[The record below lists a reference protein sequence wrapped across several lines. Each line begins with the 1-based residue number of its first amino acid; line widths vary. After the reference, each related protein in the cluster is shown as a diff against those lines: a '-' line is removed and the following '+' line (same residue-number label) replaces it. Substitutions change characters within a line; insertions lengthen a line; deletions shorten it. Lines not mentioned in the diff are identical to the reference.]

1 MQRGARPALRCCARP
16 RAAEAEIVK
25 VADGATDKETERC
38 TKLLPAGAVLLKW
51 EADPDYE
58 EEVRT
63 ALPAASALCAHR
75 RLYAVCASRHIWM
88 CPLSRHA
95 HALYRRASDGRSCC
109 LQSGTRTASTP
120 GGWPR
125 ASCASN
131 GGGSASERMWS
142 RVDRLPAK
150 GRSRAELMVMAWSR
164 RQLSRAE
171 CF

>member
-75 RLYAVCASRHIWM
+75 RLYAVCASRHI
-88 CPLSRHA
+88 
-95 HALYRRASDGRSCC
+95 
-109 LQSGTRTASTP
+109 
-120 GGWPR
+120 
-125 ASCASN
+125 
-131 GGGSASERMWS
+131 
-142 RVDRLPAK
+142 
-150 GRSRAELMVMAWSR
+150 
-164 RQLSRAE
+164 
-171 CF
+171 